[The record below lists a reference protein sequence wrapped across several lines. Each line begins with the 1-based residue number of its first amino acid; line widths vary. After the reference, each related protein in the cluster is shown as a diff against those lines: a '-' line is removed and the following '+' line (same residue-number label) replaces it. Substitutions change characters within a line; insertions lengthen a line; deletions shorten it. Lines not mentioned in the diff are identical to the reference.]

1 MKSKSYHKKT
11 NKRYGLQTI
20 DEKVSNLLSPIFNGS
35 KKEFIIINNLVKN
48 WAQIIGEKY
57 AKFCSPKM
65 VNFDKKHQNI
75 RLTIAVFNSATGFF
89 IENNSEIIIERIATK
104 YGFKSI
110 NKIIIKQEPKEID
123 LDLSS
128 KKLPKELNYKIDKK
142 LENIENKELSATLK
156 KLAEEIYK

>member
-20 DEKVSNLLSPIFNGS
+20 DEKVSNLLSPIFNSS

-48 WAQIIGEKY
+48 WPQIVGEKY

-65 VNFDKKHQNI
+65 VSFDKKNHNI
-75 RLTIAVFNSATGFF
+75 KLTIAVFNSATGFF

-104 YGFKSI
+104 YGFKSVK
-110 NKIIIKQEPKEID
+110 KIIIKQEPKEIN
-123 LDLSS
+123 LNLSS
-128 KKLPKELNYKIDKK
+128 KKLSQELSNKIDKK

-156 KLAEEIYK
+156 KLAEEIYQ